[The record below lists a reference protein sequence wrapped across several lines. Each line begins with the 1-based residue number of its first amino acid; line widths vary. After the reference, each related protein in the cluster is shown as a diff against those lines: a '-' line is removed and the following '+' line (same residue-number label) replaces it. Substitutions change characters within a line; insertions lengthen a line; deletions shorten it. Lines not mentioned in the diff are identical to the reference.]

1 MILGFLINKY
11 RDNRRRDLINDLH
24 FWHRTAFM
32 GERQSYYERQEAA
45 ERYPSHF
52 MSDISDGMA
61 GDKTKVPSLSDRF
74 EFKPPLDMHV
84 RLTQNIYHLFFAFF
98 LTIFL

>member
-1 MILGFLINKY
+1 MIVYFSYLTGKCNTCLILGFLRNKY

-24 FWHRTAFM
+24 FWHRTTFM
-32 GERQSYYERQEAA
+32 AERQSYYHRQEAA
-45 ERYPSHF
+45 ERYPGHF

-61 GDKTKVPSLSDRF
+61 GDKTKVPSLSDSF

-84 RLTQNIYHLFFAFF
+84 RLI
-98 LTIFL
+98 

>member
-1 MILGFLINKY
+1 
-11 RDNRRRDLINDLH
+11 
-24 FWHRTAFM
+24 M
-32 GERQSYYERQEAA
+32 GERQSYYQRQEAT

-84 RLTQNIYHLFFAFF
+84 RLTQNIYLFFCFF
-98 LTIFL
+98 LCKFLVTLL

>member
-1 MILGFLINKY
+1 
-11 RDNRRRDLINDLH
+11 
-24 FWHRTAFM
+24 M
-32 GERQSYYERQEAA
+32 GERQSYYQRQEAA

-84 RLTQNIYHLFFAFF
+84 RLT
-98 LTIFL
+98 

>member
-1 MILGFLINKY
+1 
-11 RDNRRRDLINDLH
+11 
-24 FWHRTAFM
+24 M
-32 GERQSYYERQEAA
+32 GERHSYYQRQEAA
-45 ERYPSHF
+45 ERYPGHF

-84 RLTQNIYHLFFAFF
+84 RLTLTYIFFRLFP
-98 LTIFL
+98 